1 MYGEWWLSKSC
12 RGAEDENENWL
23 GLHASFFVC
32 AWDKNN
38 FLWIGFPLNFV
49 TQKMVVVWEV
59 DNDVKENMV
68 IMQAS
73 LIPGFK
79 DSVDRV
85 SKRNIGGVKVKNEKL
100 AKHKRKK

>member
-1 MYGEWWLSKSC
+1 
-12 RGAEDENENWL
+12 
-23 GLHASFFVC
+23 
-32 AWDKNN
+32 
-38 FLWIGFPLNFV
+38 
-49 TQKMVVVWEV
+49 MVVVWEV